1 VVVNEP
7 YWTATAKHAD
17 IVLPVTTTY
26 ERNDMDMGGDYSQL
40 YVFPLR
46 QCVPPQNEAK
56 NDFDVFAGISEI
68 LGVHEAF
75 TEGKDEML
83 WLKGMYDE

>member
-1 VVVNEP
+1 MVVNEP

-56 NDFDVFAGISEI
+56 NDFDVFAGFPEI
-68 LGVHEAF
+68 LGCMRPLPKAKMRCC
-75 TEGKDEML
+75 G
-83 WLKGMYDE
+83 